1 MGVCMKTTVEIS
13 DALLARVKQVARRD
27 KTTVRQLIEQGL
39 RQVLA
44 DRQRRGEFRLRQASF
59 RGDGL
64 QPDAAAAGWDR
75 VRDHIYD
82 GRGA

>member
-13 DALLARVKQVARRD
+13 DPLLARARQTARRE
-27 KTTVRQLIEQGL
+27 KITVRQLIEEGL
-39 RQVLA
+39 RRVLA
-44 DRQRRGEFRLRQASF
+44 ERRRRGPFRLPNASF

-64 QPDAAAAGWDR
+64 QPDIATAGWDR
-75 VRDHIYD
+75 IRDRAYE